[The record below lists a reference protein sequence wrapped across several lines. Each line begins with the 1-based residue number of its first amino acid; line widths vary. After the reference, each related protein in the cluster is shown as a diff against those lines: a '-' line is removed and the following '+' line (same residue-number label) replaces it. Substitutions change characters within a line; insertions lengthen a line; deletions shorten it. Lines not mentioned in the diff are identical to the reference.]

1 MKRIVFIMAM
11 VFSFLCVVHA
21 ADITS
26 ISNAFKSGNAS
37 SLTSLMDT
45 EVDIAVPGSSQ
56 KCNAGNAVAM
66 LNTFFQSNTPTGFT
80 VLHNADKKDS
90 GFIVGKL
97 PTSKKEYRVNITYRT
112 EGEKLLIQTVRI
124 E

>member
-1 MKRIVFIMAM
+1 MKRLVIILTL
-11 VFSFLCVVHA
+11 VFSFLSVRA

-37 SLTSLMDT
+37 SLTSSMDSQ
-45 EVDIAVPGSSQ
+45 VDMAVPGSSK
-56 KCNAGNAVAM
+56 KCNGSDAVSM
-66 LNTFFQSNTPTGFT
+66 LNTFFGTNKPNGFS

-90 GFIVGKL
+90 GFLVGKL
-97 PTSKKEYRVNITYRT
+97 PTSKGEFRVNVTY
-112 EGEKLLIQTVRI
+112 KLNGDKVIIQSIRI

>member
-1 MKRIVFIMAM
+1 ML
-11 VFSFLCVVHA
+11 VFSFLCVHA

-37 SLTSLMDT
+37 SLTSYMDE
-45 EVDIAVPGSSQ
+45 EVDMAVPGSAK
-56 KCNAGNAVAM
+56 KCNAGDAVAM
-66 LNTFFQSNTPTGFT
+66 LNTFFQSNTPTGFS

-97 PTSKKEYRVNITYRT
+97 PTSGKEYRVNITYRA
-112 EGEKLLIQTVRI
+112 EGNKAIIQSIRI

>member
-1 MKRIVFIMAM
+1 ML
-11 VFSFLCVVHA
+11 FSVVCMYA

-37 SLTSLMDT
+37 ALASSMGGEIDM
-45 EVDIAVPGSSQ
+45 AVPGASK
-56 KCNAGNAVAM
+56 KCNAKDAAT
-66 LNTFFQSNTPTGFT
+66 LLDTFFKNNIPSGFT

-90 GFIVGKL
+90 GFLVGKL
-97 PTSKKEYRVNITYRT
+97 PTSKGEFRVNITYKT
-112 EGEKLLIQTVRI
+112 EDGRLVIQSVRI